1 MKQLGQHHI
10 EARAWA
16 FSGTPGP
23 IRLRIGAHGFVMDA
37 DEAIH
42 LAAQLVAAVDQLK
55 VENDDA
61 QSR

>member
-1 MKQLGQHHI
+1 MKQLGQHQI

-23 IRLRIGAHGFVMDA
+23 VRLRIGSHDFVLDRT
-37 DEAIH
+37 EAIQ

-55 VENDDA
+55 GEKP
-61 QSR
+61 